1 MLLDEV
7 LRAGARRIS
16 LVVKLA
22 GGAEMF
28 AFAGKDAPKLA
39 VGRRNIEA
47 VHAQLAKLG
56 LRVDR
61 EDIGGSHGR
70 TFEVDLNSLMCTIKI
85 VGREMMQL

>member
-1 MLLDEV
+1 M
-7 LRAGARRIS
+7 
-16 LVVKLA
+16 
-22 GGAEMF
+22 
-28 AFAGKDAPKLA
+28 
-39 VGRRNIEA
+39 
-47 VHAQLAKLG
+47 HAQLAKLG